1 METYVV
7 IYAMLAA
14 GIAVGERNPSIS
26 ELIMHSKVRRIE
38 AKVNKTQ
45 FVSKSVALT

>member
-7 IYAMLAA
+7 IYAMLAV

-26 ELIMHSKVRRIE
+26 ELMHSKVRRIE